1 MADCARI
8 LILAWGNPGRRD
20 DGLGPAAAAA
30 LETLDVPG
38 LVVTYDYQLTV
49 EDAAVVAQ
57 CDVVIFVDAAIT
69 GPEPFSFQR
78 IMPGEGSSFSTHSV
92 TPSQVLTLAAELFGA
107 RPTAWLLGIR
117 GYEFDEFGESLS
129 PAAQKNLA
137 AAVGFLRHM
146 VERGDFDGAAIAKEP
161 ALVAAA
167 SKGVV

>member
-1 MADCARI
+1 VANGPRI

-30 LETLDVPG
+30 LEALDVPG
-38 LVVTYDYQLTV
+38 LKVACDYQLTV
-49 EDAAVVAQ
+49 EDVAAIAES
-57 CDVVIFVDAAIT
+57 DVVIFVDAAIA

-78 IMPGEGSSFSTHSV
+78 VTPGEGSSFSTHSV
-92 TPSQVLTLAAELFGA
+92 TPSQVLTLAADLFGA
-107 RPTAWLLGIR
+107 RPAAWLLGIR

-137 AAVGFLRHM
+137 AAVGFLRNM
-146 VERGDFDGAAIAKEP
+146 VERGDFYGAAAASEA
-161 ALVAAA
+161 ALVDAA